1 MALTAGKQKRPL
13 ADGDQD
19 YAGQLGNSIVYAGGI
34 VMLDSSGRAKKGTAE
49 TGGIGVGIA
58 IPNGGLDR
66 YDATATGPLGVL
78 ADNVQ
83 KVKWEEG
90 IFCVKNSGTTPF
102 LSSDQPGLCA
112 YIEDDET
119 VCKTGTGKSPA
130 GIFHHIDAD
139 GVWIAMS
146 KEIGAFLLVLT
157 TAADA
162 AAAHLAGSETFT
174 GVKTF
179 ASGADPV
186 FAKEAAHTL
195 KVAASTTAATAGGA
209 LTVKAGDSGTSGAG
223 GALALAGGAAA
234 AGGGGNG
241 GAASLDTGAK
251 DGAGTDATLTLGGTN
266 AAAITLGRAGK
277 LITRQGPTAQGA
289 ATDTIADPGT
299 GAAIPVTQNGVC
311 MITTAAAETNT
322 LAIPTFVGQ
331 ELCLIMDTRV
341 GGDRV
346 VTSAQAINQAGNTIM
361 TFGAAADMIVLRGMK
376 VGGALRWRV
385 VANDGV
391 ALS

>member
-1 MALTAGKQKRPL
+1 MALSAGKQKRPL
-13 ADGDQD
+13 ANGNQD
-19 YAGQLGNSIVYAGGI
+19 YAGQLGNSIAYSGGI
-34 VMLDSSGRAKKGTAE
+34 VQLDASGRAKKGTAE
-49 TGGIGVGIA
+49 TGCIGVGIA

-66 YDATATGPLGVL
+66 YDATATGPKGVL
-78 ADNVQ
+78 ADNIQ
-83 KVKWEEG
+83 NIKWEEG
-90 IFCVKNSGTTPF
+90 IFCLKNSATTPF
-102 LSSDQPGLCA
+102 LSSDQPGLAA

-130 GIFHHIDAD
+130 GLFHHLDAD
-139 GVWIAMS
+139 GVWIEMS
-146 KEIGAFLLVLT
+146 KEIGALLLVLT
-157 TAADA
+157 TATDVAG
-162 AAAHLAGSETFT
+162 AHLAGSETFT

-195 KVAASTTAATAGGA
+195 KVSASTTAATAGGA
-209 LTVKAGDSGTSGAG
+209 LTVKGGDSGTSGAG

-251 DGAGTDATLTLGGTN
+251 DGAGTDATLSLGAAN

-289 ATDTIADPGT
+289 ATDLIADPGNA
-299 GAAIPVTQNGVC
+299 GAIPVTQNGVC
-311 MITTAAAETNT
+311 AMTSAGSETRTIAAPAFIGQVVHLICDVDGGSIAVTAA
-322 LAIPTFVGQ
+322 
-331 ELCLIMDTRV
+331 
-341 GGDRV
+341 
-346 VTSAQAINQAGNTIM
+346 SAINQTGNTIM
-361 TFGAAADMIVLRGMK
+361 TFTEVKDACTLTGMQVAGVK
-376 VGGALRWRV
+376 IWRITY
-385 VANDGV
+385 NDGV

>member
-1 MALTAGKQKRPL
+1 MALSAGKQIRKL
-13 ADGDQD
+13 AEGSDDS
-19 YAGQLGNSIVYAGGI
+19 AGQLGNTIVYAGAI
-34 VMLDSSGRAKKGTAE
+34 VMLDSSGRAKPGATE
-49 TGGIGVGIA
+49 TGSIGVGVAQSNRGI
-58 IPNGGLDR
+58 DR

-83 KVKWEEG
+83 KIRWDEG
-90 IFCVKNSGTTPF
+90 TFCLKNSGTDPF
-102 LSSDQPGLCA
+102 LSSDQPGLVA
-112 YIEDDET
+112 FIEDDQT
-119 VCKTGTGKSPA
+119 VGKVSTGKSPA
-130 GIFHHIDAD
+130 GIFHHLDAD
-139 GVWIAMS
+139 GVWVTMS
-146 KEIGAFLLVLT
+146 KEVGAFALVLI

-179 ASGADPV
+179 ASGADPL

-195 KVAASTTAATAGGA
+195 KIAASTTAATAGGA
-209 LTVKAGDSGTSGAG
+209 LTLKAGDSGTSGAG

-266 AAAITLGRAGK
+266 ANAITLGRAGK

-289 ATDTIADPGT
+289 ATDVIADPGT
-299 GAAIPVTQNGVC
+299 GQAIPVTQNGVC
-311 MITTAAAETNT
+311 MITTAGAETNT

-346 VTSAQAINQAGNTIM
+346 VTSAQSINQANNTIM
-361 TFGAAADMIVLRGMK
+361 TFGAAADMIVLRAMK
-376 VGGALRWRV
+376 VGGVLRWRV